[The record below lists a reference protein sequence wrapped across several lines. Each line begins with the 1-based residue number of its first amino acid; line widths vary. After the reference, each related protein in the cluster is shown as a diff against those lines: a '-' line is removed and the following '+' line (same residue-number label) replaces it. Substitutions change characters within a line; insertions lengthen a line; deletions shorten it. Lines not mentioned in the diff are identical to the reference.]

1 MQFYNTNDLPTD
13 LAKKS
18 FAANYARIFP
28 NGEAP
33 LFAMSGMA
41 KKKQA
46 LQIEH
51 GYWSKTAQFGSITL
65 AAAVADGNAT
75 TFTVV
80 SSAGLVPN
88 DILRVPPTFSGGSIQ
103 LPEIVRVRTI
113 TDATTIEVERGF
125 AGSTA
130 AAIAD
135 ATVMPAIGNAHP
147 EASPKPQHRAIQSV
161 RVLNNSHIFRNAWA
175 QGRTLAA
182 VQQVVGKGTVQEN
195 RDDATFFHGRDIE
208 LATFFSR
215 KSNTI
220 DPVTNEPIHTMD
232 GIEALINNQAPSNIK
247 EAGAT
252 TTYSQLIEMLD
263 PLFDQ
268 RMEGMTNGNV
278 RTAYC
283 GKTAINVLNEIGRL
297 SGEYQIVQKQA
308 SFGLKFTEIVI
319 PRGTVRLVEHPIFN
333 TNIEWQKM
341 MVVME
346 LSQFDFAYMSG
357 RDTDVE
363 FINKNKGATDGQD
376 ADGGV
381 ITTEL
386 TIEMQNPFACGI
398 IYNLRAG
405 AV

>member
-1 MQFYNTNDLPTD
+1 MEFYNTNDLPAD

-18 FAANYARIFP
+18 FATMYARIHP

-33 LFAMSGMA
+33 LFALSGMA
-41 KKKQA
+41 KTKAA

-51 GYWSKTAQFGSITL
+51 GYWSKTAQFTNIVLDGAI
-65 AAAVADGNAT
+65 ADGVDT
-75 TFTVV
+75 TFTAI
-80 SSAGLVPN
+80 STAGLVPN
-88 DILRVPPTFSGGSIQ
+88 DILRVPPTFPGGVFTAG
-103 LPEIVRVRTI
+103 EIVRIVSVTNT
-113 TDATTIEVERGF
+113 TDFVVERGF
-125 AGSTA
+125 ADTTA

-135 ATVMPAIGNAHP
+135 TTIMPAIGNAHP
-147 EASPKPQHRAIQSV
+147 EASVKPQHRAIIPV
-161 RVLNNSHIFRNAWA
+161 RHLNNSHIFRNAWA

-182 VQQVVGKGTVQEN
+182 VQQVAGKGTVQEN

-208 LATFFSR
+208 LSTFFSR
-215 KSNTI
+215 KSNEI
-220 DPVTNEPIHTMD
+220 DPVTGDPIHTMD
-232 GIEALINNQAPSNIK
+232 GIEQLINNLAPSNIS

-252 TTYSQLIEMLD
+252 TTYDQLIVLLD

-268 RMEGMTNGNV
+268 RMDTMNGN
-278 RTAYC
+278 RRMAFC
-283 GKTAINVLNEIGRL
+283 GKTAINVLNAIGRL
-297 SGEYQIVQKQA
+297 SGEYQIVQKQS

-319 PRGTVRLVEHPIFN
+319 PRGTIQLVEHPIFN
-333 TNIEWQKM
+333 TNVEWQKM
-341 MVVME
+341 MVVLE
-346 LSQFDFAYMSG
+346 LSQFDFAYMEG
-357 RDTDVE
+357 RNTSVE
-363 FINKNKGATDGQD
+363 FINKNKGQTDGQD